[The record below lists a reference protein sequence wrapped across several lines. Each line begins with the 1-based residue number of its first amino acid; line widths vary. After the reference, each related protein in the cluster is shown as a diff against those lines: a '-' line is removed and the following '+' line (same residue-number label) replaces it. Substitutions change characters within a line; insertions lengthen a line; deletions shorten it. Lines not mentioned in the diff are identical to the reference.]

1 MLDILINKSYLSKVI
16 CDKPRHCCQYGDKVC
31 SGGHCS
37 RGCEG
42 RCIPESWILDGEKD
56 CDDGLD
62 EKGMC
67 CFVYCKVFITTLV
80 LNTSLPI
87 RKVKPLLKSHLHKA
101 LKEVFQQKYLNLM
114 HEFKSAIL
122 PELKNCQNGTFEL
135 VLEIKKIFWPKVFF
149 WCIKKVTFK
158 SLDVYSLCNE

>member
-101 LKEVFQQKYLNLM
+101 LKEVFQQKDLNLM

-122 PELKNCQNGTFEL
+122 PELKNCQNGTFEPMHG
-135 VLEIKKIFWPKVFF
+135 IQNQKI
-149 WCIKKVTFK
+149 
-158 SLDVYSLCNE
+158 SLTCPRVRQF

>member
-1 MLDILINKSYLSKVI
+1 MASSSNHLRRRQIFYDFWPLPPFRRQFFITIRRQIWWIFDPSPPKTCRRLKWMVPNFANLIWPLGTKMLDILINKSYLSKVI

-87 RKVKPLLKSHLHKA
+87 R
-101 LKEVFQQKYLNLM
+101 
-114 HEFKSAIL
+114 
-122 PELKNCQNGTFEL
+122 
-135 VLEIKKIFWPKVFF
+135 
-149 WCIKKVTFK
+149 
-158 SLDVYSLCNE
+158 